1 MTPESYTKNFRG
13 SYHIRAARIVK
24 EEYRLVAFFLC
35 TIQSSELVRLSS
47 MIRRTL
53 ICLLTLA
60 FAGQFFT
67 RAQDTSVPDSLK
79 LQQRREIAGSTLD
92 HSTLPQLPKRISF
105 QSPYLLGLTPVYVD
119 TRSWGMHISIPV
131 LPWGLQGSSDFENY
145 IGLGS
150 SRAATIQRDINLGRL
165 SFNAYTSLQGHV
177 YDYQN
182 AIVLVAGGSAT
193 CYFSDQ
199 WSMTAF
205 GRYATTPGV
214 LFTPAVQTMIP
225 ASNFGGYVTYR
236 YDNFYISGGVR
247 REFNPFTNSWE
258 TYPIVMPQVK
268 VGDFKIGV
276 DVGPVIKNGI
286 QQMHDT
292 HQSPPPPPPATGQKR

>member
-1 MTPESYTKNFRG
+1 
-13 SYHIRAARIVK
+13 
-24 EEYRLVAFFLC
+24 
-35 TIQSSELVRLSS
+35 

-53 ICLLTLA
+53 ICLLTLTVS
-60 FAGQFFT
+60 GQFLM
-67 RAQDTSVPDSLK
+67 RAQDASVPDSLR
-79 LQQRREIAGSTLD
+79 LQQRQEIAGSALE
-92 HSTLPQLPKRISF
+92 HSTFPQLPKRISF
-105 QSPYLLGLTPVYVD
+105 QSPYSLGFAPVYID
-119 TRSWGMHISIPV
+119 TRSWGMWLANPA
-131 LPWGLQGSSDFENY
+131 LPLGLQGSSDFENY

-150 SRAATIQRDINLGRL
+150 SRAATLQRDINLGRL

-182 AIVLVAGGSAT
+182 AIVLIAGGSAT
-193 CYFSDQ
+193 FYFNDQ

-205 GRYATTPGV
+205 GRYATNPGL
-214 LFTPAVQTMIP
+214 LFTPAVQAMIP

-268 VGDFKIGV
+268 VGDVKFGV
-276 DVGPVIKNGI
+276 DVGPMIKNGV
-286 QQMHDT
+286 QNMRDA
-292 HQSPPPPPPATGQKR
+292 HQSPPPPPPAAGKRR

>member
-1 MTPESYTKNFRG
+1 MFVGQRTA
-13 SYHIRAARIVK
+13 I
-24 EEYRLVAFFLC
+24 LV
-35 TIQSSELVRLSS
+35 
-47 MIRRTL
+47 
-53 ICLLTLA
+53 LLLA
-60 FAGQFFT
+60 FAGQSFMC
-67 RAQDTSVPDSLK
+67 AQDTSVPDSLR
-79 LQQRREIAGSTLD
+79 LQQRQEIAGSTLEY
-92 HSTLPQLPKRISF
+92 STLPQLPKIIFF
-105 QSPYLLGLTPVYVD
+105 QSPYSLGLAPVYLD
-119 TRSWGMHISIPV
+119 TRSWGMRLANPV
-131 LPWGLQGSSDFENY
+131 LPWGLQGSSAFENY

-193 CYFSDQ
+193 YYFNDQ

-205 GRYATTPGV
+205 GRYATNPGL
-214 LFTPAVQTMIP
+214 LFTPAVQAMIP
-225 ASNFGGYVTYR
+225 ASNFGGYVTYH

-258 TYPIVMPQVK
+258 TYPIIMPQVK
-268 VGDFKIGV
+268 VGDFKFGV
-276 DVGPVIKNGI
+276 DVGPMIKNGI

-292 HQSPPPPPPATGQKR
+292 HQSPPPPPPSAGKRR